1 MIPCSHEEADTRIF
15 VHVKE
20 LVLKGHAVLLVD
32 TVDTDVL
39 VIAISCFNE
48 LSQFGL
54 EKLWIEFGAKI
65 NRRWIPIHDL
75 TSVLGIK
82 STRLLFWYTFTGC
95 DAVSAFGGKGK
106 LSAWT
111 TWRMFDDI
119 RPVFEKYS
127 HQSQH
132 TRVKKEDIK
141 ILERFTCLLYS
152 RATTFES
159 VNECRRHLF
168 TEQARQVDKI
178 PPIKD
183 ALLQHIKR
191 AVYQPRLVQSFMSL
205 IKFCLE

>member
-1 MIPCSHEEADTRIF
+1 
-15 VHVKE
+15 
-20 LVLKGHAVLLVD
+20 
-32 TVDTDVL
+32 
-39 VIAISCFNE
+39 
-48 LSQFGL
+48 
-54 EKLWIEFGAKI
+54 
-65 NRRWIPIHDL
+65 
-75 TSVLGIK
+75 
-82 STRLLFWYTFTGC
+82 
-95 DAVSAFGGKGK
+95 
-106 LSAWT
+106 
-111 TWRMFDDI
+111 MFDDI

-191 AVYQPRLVQSFMSL
+191 AVYQARLVQSFMSL